1 MRNRTITLRPGESFI
16 TADGLKVEARTE
28 EQERLEQ
35 ASLDAIDQ
43 ARIAGHQALVS
54 AQKALSD
61 QSITEPSAPRAISI
75 TDLDDRIVIEVGRT
89 ELRLTREEAAR
100 LFARGRDFGGP
111 QQNGGA

>member
-16 TADGLKVEARTE
+16 TADGVTVEARTE

-61 QSITEPSAPRAISI
+61 QSITEPSVPRAISI

-100 LFARGRDFGGP
+100 LFARGRDFGGL